1 MQAVRKSNSSPEA
14 QSSDLKS
21 NSRLSEVPS
30 KQPIDNSNCDKET
43 SDSQPTE
50 ITEQP
55 QKETTGTVKKLQP
68 ILKEGGKQNQT
79 QLI

>member
-14 QSSDLKS
+14 QSSDLKG

-30 KQPIDNSNCDKET
+30 KQNSNCDKET
-43 SDSQPTE
+43 SDSQPVE
-50 ITEQP
+50 IRESE
-55 QKETTGTVKKLQP
+55 KETTGTVKKLQP